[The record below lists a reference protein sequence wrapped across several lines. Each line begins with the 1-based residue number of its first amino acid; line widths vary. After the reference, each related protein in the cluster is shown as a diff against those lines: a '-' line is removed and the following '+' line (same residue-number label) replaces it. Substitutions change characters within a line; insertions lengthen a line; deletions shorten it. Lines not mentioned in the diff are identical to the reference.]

1 MLLDLYTLSTGSY
14 ILRSS
19 CSVLSPTL
27 GRLSGFLRIS
37 VHISIPALG
46 LAILVVAKGELTFG
60 LPSAGI
66 TT

>member
-14 ILRSS
+14 ILRSN
-19 CSVLSPTL
+19 CSGVSPTL

-46 LAILVVAKGELTFG
+46 LAMLVVDIGVLTFV